1 MLGRITTILLAAIPV
16 LAGVVSENAAAI
28 MAQAAANVE
37 RAAEARSQYVYR
49 ETVRSSMVRF
59 SGEVAR
65 KEYREYTVTP
75 GPQKTAKKLAN
86 FNGEYRQGKEMVAY
100 SDPKF
105 RYKGLDLDGELIQNL
120 TEELVNDE
128 HGRDGI
134 PPDLFPLCSKHLSYY
149 VFRLKGESEW
159 KGRRLYQIE
168 FEPNREAKCDDDCPG
183 PWKGEAWIDAG
194 DLQPVRI
201 TTDLAFKIPWAVRT
215 FLGTDLKQTGFSI
228 TYERVDDGIW
238 FPATYGTEFRLKA
251 LFGYKRTVTLS
262 LQSDGFRKAD
272 VTSKVQYSP

>member
-1 MLGRITTILLAAIPV
+1 MLGSITTILLAAVPV
-16 LAGVVSENAAAI
+16 LAGVVSENAASI

-37 RAAEARSQYVYR
+37 RAEEARSQYVYR

-59 SGEVAR
+59 NGEVAR

-75 GPQKTAKKLAN
+75 GPQKTAKKLAT
-86 FNGEYRQGKEMVAY
+86 FNGQYRQGKEMVAY

-105 RYKGLDLDGELIQNL
+105 RYKGLDLDGDLIEGL
-120 TEELVNDE
+120 RRTWSTTSMDAT
-128 HGRDGI
+128 DSA
-134 PPDLFPLCSKHLSYY
+134 DLFPLRSKHLSYY

-168 FEPNREAKCDDDCPG
+168 FEPNREAKCEDDCPG

-228 TYERVDDGIW
+228 TYQGRRWRLVSGDVWDRV
-238 FPATYGTEFRLKA
+238 PAEGAIR
-251 LFGYKRTVTLS
+251 V
-262 LQSDGFRKAD
+262 
-272 VTSKVQYSP
+272 